1 MKLTFGLALAVTV
14 ALSPLARAQLD
25 HPHRVLGR
33 GVGAVVDGDYK
44 KAEPLLRDA
53 LRMDPLMAEGHY
65 NLAVVLRDTGRFD
78 DAVNEY
84 RTALGLF
91 QKYGAADGENGISR
105 CLYGIALAEESRGD
119 PGSAASAWNEYLKWA
134 KRFSAEKPAAEI
146 AQRHLMTERREM
158 EARRPTNVR

>member
-1 MKLTFGLALAVTV
+1 VTL

-25 HPHRVLGR
+25 EPHKMLGR

-44 KAEPLLRDA
+44 KAEPLLRDS

-78 DAVNEY
+78 EAVNEY

-91 QKYGAADGENGISR
+91 QQYGAADGENGVSR
-105 CLYGIALAEESRGD
+105 CLYGIALSEESG
-119 PGSAASAWNEYLKWA
+119 GNAAQAASAWNEYLKWA
-134 KRFSAEKPAAEI
+134 KRFSPEKPAAEI
-146 AQRHLMTERREM
+146 AQRHLIMERREI